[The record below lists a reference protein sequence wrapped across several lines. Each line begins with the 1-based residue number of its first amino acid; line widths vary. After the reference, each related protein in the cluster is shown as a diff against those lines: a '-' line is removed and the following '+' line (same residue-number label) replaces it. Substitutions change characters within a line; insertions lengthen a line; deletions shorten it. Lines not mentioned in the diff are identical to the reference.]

1 MAKEVVSVVK
11 LNLPAGAAT
20 PAPPVGPALGQA
32 GVNIMEFV
40 KAFNERTASLKGS
53 TLPVEITVYKDRS
66 FTFVVKQPLASDLI
80 KQAAGIQ
87 SGSSN
92 PLRNKVGKITRQQLR
107 EIARAQD
114 ARPERQRHRS
124 GDAHHRG
131 HGALDGRRDRR
142 LTKHGGRGVCS
153 ATTTGGNYERTHD

>member
-1 MAKEVVSVVK
+1 MAKEVISVVK

-40 KAFNERTASLKGS
+40 KAFNERTASQKGS
-53 TLPVEITVYKDRS
+53 TLPVEITVYKDRT

-80 KQAAGIQ
+80 RQAAGIP
-87 SGSSN
+87 SGSAN

-107 EIARAQD
+107 EIAERKMPDLNAND
-114 ARPERQRHRS
+114 IEAAMRIIAGTARS
-124 GDAHHRG
+124 M
-131 HGALDGRRDRR
+131 
-142 LTKHGGRGVCS
+142 GV
-153 ATTTGGNYERTHD
+153 EIVD